1 VGHQTNPNKLTATT
15 CSLGHEFIC
24 CRILRAMAGL
34 PFLPCRTQGLLQ
46 LSPAHPAGIPG
57 ATRTPQQPRGIHPF
71 SPRAIKTGRRVS
83 PAHQNQIQN
92 SPWEF
97 GGRFAAA
104 WVWWGMR
111 RTTPA
116 SELKRL
122 GVSSNGMT
130 IIGARCSWMVARQR
144 RQLHPRHTRGE
155 ALFPIISTV

>member
-1 VGHQTNPNKLTATT
+1 N
-15 CSLGHEFIC
+15 
-24 CRILRAMAGL
+24 
-34 PFLPCRTQGLLQ
+34 
-46 LSPAHPAGIPG
+46 
-57 ATRTPQQPRGIHPF
+57 
-71 SPRAIKTGRRVS
+71 
-83 PAHQNQIQN
+83 QNQIQN

-144 RQLHPRHTRGE
+144 RQLHPRHTRGQEQVPQDE
-155 ALFPIISTV
+155 AHGGCCDEFVRGLGRRLPVNFGLLDRCLHIM

>member
-1 VGHQTNPNKLTATT
+1 MGHQTNPNKLTATT

-83 PAHQNQIQN
+83 PARQNQIQN

-111 RTTPA
+111 RMTSA
-116 SELKRL
+116 LELQRQGGNCRAIAGPRL
-122 GVSSNGMT
+122 GLLGGRSHR
-130 IIGARCSWMVARQR
+130 IGIQNTSVDDTGRSRLVD
-144 RQLHPRHTRGE
+144 P
-155 ALFPIISTV
+155 